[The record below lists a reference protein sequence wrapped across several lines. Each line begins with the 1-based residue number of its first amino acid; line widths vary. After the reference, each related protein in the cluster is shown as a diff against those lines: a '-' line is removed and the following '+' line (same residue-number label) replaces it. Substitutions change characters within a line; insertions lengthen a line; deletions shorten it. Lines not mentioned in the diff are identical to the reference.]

1 LNLDLLLIAELA
13 INGALVG
20 LMYALVA
27 LGIVV
32 IYKASRY
39 ANLAQGAFCMAG
51 GYACVTLMAALG
63 LPIWT
68 AVPLAVLLMYFA
80 GLVVERFLLRRM
92 IGQPVI
98 MVIMLTLGLEILLR
112 GLIPGLLGSTAK
124 PLDIGI
130 SQAPV
135 ILGEI
140 LINRAYLAGGLTAL
154 VFVAAIIVFYNTAL
168 GVRMRAVSDDA
179 VASWAVGIKV
189 EQLIA
194 IAWGIAGAAGGVAG
208 VLWGS
213 VQGVDWT
220 LSLLLLKAIAI
231 AILGGLDSV
240 PGVLLAGLL
249 VGVAEGVAAGVL
261 DPLVG
266 GGTRDV
272 VASVIILLTVIM
284 RPHGL
289 FGREHIERV

>member
-1 LNLDLLLIAELA
+1 MDMLLIAELS

-20 LMYALVA
+20 LMYSLVA

-32 IYKASRY
+32 VYKASRY

-51 GYACVTLMAALG
+51 GYVCVTLASALG
-63 LPIWT
+63 LPVWAAIPM
-68 AVPLAVLLMYFA
+68 AIVLMYYA
-80 GLVVERFLLRRM
+80 GMLVERFLLRRM
-92 IGQPVI
+92 IGQPVV

-112 GLIPGLLGSTAK
+112 GLVPGLLGSTVK
-124 PLDIGI
+124 RLDIGI
-130 SQAPV
+130 SQAPL
-135 ILGEI
+135 ILGDI
-140 LINRAYLAGGLTAL
+140 LINRAYLVGGGIAL
-154 VFVAAIIVFYNTAL
+154 VFVAGAILFYNTAL

-189 EQLIA
+189 EKLIA
-194 IAWGIAGAAGGVAG
+194 IAWGIAGAAGGAAG
-208 VLWGS
+208 VLWGA

-240 PGVLLAGLL
+240 PGVLVAGLV
-249 VGVAEGVAAGVL
+249 VGVAESVAAGVL
-261 DPLVG
+261 DPIVG

-272 VASVIILLTVIM
+272 VASVIILLTVVV

-289 FGREHIERV
+289 FGRVHIERV

>member
-1 LNLDLLLIAELA
+1 MDLLLIAELA

-32 IYKASRY
+32 VYKASRY

-51 GYACVTLMAALG
+51 GYACVALGTGLG
-63 LPIWT
+63 LPIW
-68 AVPLAVLLMYFA
+68 AAIPMAIVLMFGVGVL
-80 GLVVERFLLRRM
+80 VERLLLRRM
-92 IGQPVI
+92 IGQPVV
-98 MVIMLTLGLEILLR
+98 MVIMLTLGLEILMR
-112 GLIPGLLGSTAK
+112 GMVPGLLGSSVK
-124 PLDIGI
+124 RLDIGI
-130 SQAPV
+130 SQAPLIV
-135 ILGEI
+135 GEV
-140 LINRAYLAGGLTAL
+140 LINRAYLAGGGIAL
-154 VFVAAIIVFYNTAL
+154 VFITGAILFYNTAL

-189 EQLIA
+189 ESLIA
-194 IAWGIAGAAGGVAG
+194 IAWGIAGGAAGAAG
-208 VLWGS
+208 VLWGG

-240 PGVLLAGLL
+240 PGVLVAGLI
-249 VGVAEGVAAGVL
+249 VGVTESVAAGVL
-261 DPLVG
+261 DPMVG

-272 VASVIILLTVIM
+272 VASVIILLTVIV

-289 FGREHIERV
+289 FGHEHIERV

>member
-1 LNLDLLLIAELA
+1 MDFLLIAELS

-32 IYKASRY
+32 VYKASRY

-51 GYACVTLMAALG
+51 GYACVTLAAALG
-63 LPIWT
+63 LPVWA
-68 AVPLAVLLMYFA
+68 AVPMAIVLMFFVGVL
-80 GLVVERFLLRRM
+80 VERLLLRRM
-92 IGQPVI
+92 IGQPVV

-112 GLIPGLLGSTAK
+112 GLVPGLLGSTVK
-124 PLDIGI
+124 RLDIGI
-130 SQAPV
+130 SQAPL
-135 ILGEI
+135 ILGDI
-140 LINRAYLAGGLTAL
+140 LVNRAYLAGGAIAL
-154 VFVAAIIVFYNTAL
+154 VFIAGAILFYSTAL
-168 GVRMRAVSDDA
+168 GVRMRAVSDDPI
-179 VASWAVGIKV
+179 ASWAVGIKV
-189 EQLIA
+189 ETLIA
-194 IAWGIAGAAGGVAG
+194 LAWGIAGAAAGAAG
-208 VLWGS
+208 VIWGA

-220 LSLLLLKAIAI
+220 LSLLLLKAVAI

-240 PGVLLAGLL
+240 PGVLVAGLI
-249 VGVAEGVAAGVL
+249 VGIVESVAAGVL

-272 VASVIILLTVIM
+272 VASVIILVTVIV

>member
-1 LNLDLLLIAELA
+1 MDLLLITELS

-32 IYKASRY
+32 VYKASRY

-51 GYACVTLMAALG
+51 GYACVTFGVTLG
-63 LPIWT
+63 LPIW
-68 AVPLAVLLMYFA
+68 AAIPLAIALMFGVGVL
-80 GLVVERFLLRRM
+80 VERLLLRRM
-92 IGQPVI
+92 IGQPVV

-112 GLIPGLLGSTAK
+112 GLVPGLLGSSVK
-124 PLDIGI
+124 RLDIGI
-130 SQAPV
+130 PQAPI

-140 LINRAYLAGGLTAL
+140 LVNRVYLAGGVIAL
-154 VFVAAIIVFYNTAL
+154 AFIGGTILFYNTAI

-189 EQLIA
+189 ENLIA
-194 IAWGIAGAAGGVAG
+194 LAWGLAGAAAGAAG
-208 VLWGS
+208 VLWGA

-240 PGVLLAGLL
+240 PGVLVAGILL
-249 VGVAEGVAAGVL
+249 GVVESIAAGVV

-272 VASVIILLTVIM
+272 VASVIILLTVII

>member
-1 LNLDLLLIAELA
+1 MDTMLIAELA
-13 INGALVG
+13 INGGLVG

-39 ANLAQGAFCMAG
+39 ANLAQGAFCMVG
-51 GYACVTLMAALG
+51 GYVCMTLATVLG
-63 LPIWT
+63 LNIW
-68 AVPLAVLLMYFA
+68 LAILLAIALMF
-80 GLVVERFLLRRM
+80 GLGLLVERFLLRRM
-92 IGQPVI
+92 IGQPVV

-112 GLIPGLLGSTAK
+112 GLVPGLLGSSVQQ
-124 PLDIGI
+124 LDIGI
-130 SQAPV
+130 AQTPL
-135 ILGEI
+135 ILGDI
-140 LINRAYLAGGLTAL
+140 LVNRAYLTGGGIAL
-154 VFVAAIIVFYNTAL
+154 LFIVGAILFYNTAA

-189 EQLIA
+189 EWLIA
-194 IAWGIAGAAGGVAG
+194 LAWGLAGAAGGAAG

-213 VQGVDWT
+213 IQGVDLT

-240 PGVLLAGLL
+240 PGVLVAGILL
-249 VGVAEGVAAGVL
+249 GVVESVAAGVV
-261 DPLVG
+261 DPIVG

-272 VASVIILLTVIM
+272 VASIIILLTVIV

>member
-1 LNLDLLLIAELA
+1 MDLLLITELS

-32 IYKASRY
+32 VYKASRY

-51 GYACVTLMAALG
+51 GYACVTLATAVG
-63 LPIWT
+63 LPVWA
-68 AVPLAVLLMYFA
+68 AVPLTLVLMFFV
-80 GLVVERFLLRRM
+80 GVGVERFLLRRM
-92 IGQPVI
+92 IGQPVV
-98 MVIMLTLGLEILLR
+98 MVIMLTLGLEILMR
-112 GLIPGLLGSTAK
+112 GLVPGLLGSSVQR
-124 PLDIGI
+124 LDIGI
-130 SQAPV
+130 PQAPLIIGD
-135 ILGEI
+135 IL
-140 LINRAYLAGGLTAL
+140 LNRAYLAGGAISL
-154 VFVAAIIVFYNTAL
+154 VFIGGAILFYNTAL

-179 VASWAVGIKV
+179 VAAWAVGIPV
-189 EQLIA
+189 EKLIA
-194 IAWGIAGAAGGVAG
+194 VAWGIAGAAAGAAG
-208 VLWGS
+208 VLWGA

-240 PGVLLAGLL
+240 PGVLVAGLI
-249 VGVAEGVAAGVL
+249 VGVAESVAAGVL
-261 DPLVG
+261 DPIVG

-272 VASVIILLTVIM
+272 VASVIILLTVVV